1 VECAAGSALLHSE
14 VAVWN
19 NALVARIEANDRTPD
34 GIGTRLRELIVVFGT
49 LGVIGFG
56 GPAAH
61 IALMRR
67 EVVERRRWL
76 SDQQLVDLIGITNL
90 IPGPNSTEMAMH
102 VGRLRAGGLGLVL
115 AGLAFILPAAAIV
128 LALAWAYVTFGDTP
142 TGEALLYGI
151 KPVIIAI
158 VAAALVAFA
167 RTALTS
173 PLRVAIGAAA
183 GVLWIAGVNEL
194 ALLAA
199 GAVVVAVMRLGTG
212 HRWAAIGLV
221 LPLTA
226 ATAASVN
233 LLTLGA
239 VFLKAGALLYGSGY
253 VLLAFLRGDLVE
265 RLGWLTDAQLLDAV
279 AIGQVTPGP
288 LFTTATF
295 IGYVLAGVP
304 GAMVATVAIFLPAFV
319 FVAIIGPLA
328 ERLRDRPLTAALL
341 DGVNAAALGLM
352 AAVSVQLGAS
362 AIRDPL
368 TIALAVG
375 AAALLWKRV
384 SSVLL
389 VAIGAC
395 VGLGASMIGIRP

>member
-1 VECAAGSALLHSE
+1 M
-14 VAVWN
+14 
-19 NALVARIEANDRTPD
+19 
-34 GIGTRLRELIVVFGT
+34 VFGT

-102 VGRLRAGGLGLVL
+102 IGRLRAGGVGLVV

-128 LALAWAYVTFGDTP
+128 LVLAWAYLAYGDTP
-142 TGEALLYGI
+142 AGEALLYGI
-151 KPVIIAI
+151 KPVVIAI
-158 VAAALVAFA
+158 VAMALVAFA
-167 RTALTS
+167 RTALTG
-173 PLRVAIGAAA
+173 PLRVAIAVAAA
-183 GVLWIAGVNEL
+183 VLWAAGVNEV

-199 GAVVVAVMRLGTG
+199 GAALTAALRIGT
-212 HRWAAIGLV
+212 HHPWTAIGLV
-221 LPLTA
+221 VPA
-226 ATAASVN
+226 AAAAASVN

-239 VFLKAGALLYGSGY
+239 VFLKAGAVLYGSGY

-295 IGYVLAGVP
+295 VGYVLAGLP
-304 GAMVATVAIFLPAFV
+304 GAVVATVAIFLPAFV
-319 FVAIIGPLA
+319 FVALIGPIA
-328 ERLRDRPLTAALL
+328 DRLRNRPLTAALL

-352 AAVSVQLGAS
+352 AAVSLQLGVS

-368 TIALAVG
+368 TAALAAGTVAALAWGRVGSVPLVVAG
-375 AAALLWKRV
+375 AA
-384 SSVLL
+384 
-389 VAIGAC
+389 IG
-395 VGLGASMIGIRP
+395 LASRIGPV

>member
-1 VECAAGSALLHSE
+1 M
-14 VAVWN
+14 
-19 NALVARIEANDRTPD
+19 
-34 GIGTRLRELIVVFGT
+34 RELIVVFGT
-49 LGVIGFG
+49 LGFIGFG

-67 EVVERRRWL
+67 EVVERRGWL
-76 SDQQLVDLIGITNL
+76 TDAQLVDLIGITNL

-102 VGRLRAGGLGLVL
+102 VGRLRAGGRGLIV

-128 LALAWAYVTFGDTP
+128 LALAWAYVAFGETP

-151 KPVIIAI
+151 KPVVIAI
-158 VAAALVAFA
+158 VALALVAFA
-167 RTALTS
+167 RTALVS
-173 PLRVAIGAAA
+173 PLRIVVALAAA
-183 GVLWIAGVNEL
+183 VLWIAGVNEL

-199 GAVVVAVMRLGTG
+199 GASAVAVIRLGTS
-212 HRWAAIGLV
+212 HPWATAGLA
-221 LPLTA
+221 LPA
-226 ATAASVN
+226 AAVGAASVN
-233 LLTLGA
+233 LVTLAA

-295 IGYVLAGVP
+295 VGYVLAGVP
-304 GAMVATVAIFLPAFV
+304 GAVIATTAIFLPAFA
-319 FVAIIGPLA
+319 FVAIIGPFA
-328 ERLRDRPLTAALL
+328 DRLRKRPLTAALL
-341 DGVNAAALGLM
+341 DGVNAAAIGLM

-362 AIRDPL
+362 ALVDPL
-368 TIALAVG
+368 TIGLAITAG
-375 AAALLWKRV
+375 ASLMWLPL

-389 VAIGAC
+389 VFIGGAIGLAASGL
-395 VGLGASMIGIRP
+395 VGIGP